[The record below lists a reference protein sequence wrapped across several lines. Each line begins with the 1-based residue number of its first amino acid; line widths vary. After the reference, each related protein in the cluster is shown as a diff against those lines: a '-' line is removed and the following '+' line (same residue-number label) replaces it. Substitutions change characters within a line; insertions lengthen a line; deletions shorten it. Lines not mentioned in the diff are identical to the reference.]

1 MVNFKAKPKKNDDD
15 RIPEVNIG
23 MVGHVDHGKTSLTQ
37 SLTGA
42 WTDTHS
48 EEVKRGITIRLGYAD
63 SSFYYCERCD
73 KYSLKEKCMACFTDT
88 KYSRTI
94 SLVDA
99 PGHETLM
106 ATVLSGTA
114 LMDGAILVVAANEKC
129 PQPQTAEHLKALDI
143 AGIKNI
149 VIVQNKIDL
158 VDEDQAIRNY
168 NEIKTFTKGTV
179 AENAPVIPVSA
190 AHNINID
197 LLIGALE
204 NTMPTPKRD
213 LTKEVRFYVARSFD
227 VNKPGTAIDD
237 LKGGVVGGS
246 ITQGII
252 KKGDEFIIVPGVKDE
267 KTNIYKPLKSKIV
280 GIIQGGKLRDQG
292 HPGGLVALQT
302 ELDPSISKG
311 DKLSGNI
318 VGVEGKLPELSYS
331 IKFKINLF
339 DYIIGIKSGD
349 KLEGIKTGDVLMITA
364 TIAKTV
370 GSVTSSNNKIAEMK
384 LKIPLAINKDET
396 IALSKQIGGRW
407 HLIGWGVVA

>member
-1 MVNFKAKPKKNDDD
+1 
-15 RIPEVNIG
+15 

-73 KYSLKEKCMACFTDT
+73 KYSLKEKCIACFTDT
-88 KYSRTI
+88 KYTRTI

-158 VDEDQAIRNY
+158 VDEEQAMRNY
-168 NEIKTFTKGTV
+168 NEIKSFTKGTV
-179 AENAPVIPVSA
+179 AENSPIIPVSA

-197 LLIGALE
+197 LLIGSLE
-204 NTMPTPKRD
+204 KFITTPKRD

-227 VNKPGTAIDD
+227 VNKPGTSIDD

-246 ITQGII
+246 ITQGIV
-252 KKGDEFIIVPGVKDE
+252 KKGDELIVVPGVKDE
-267 KTNIYKPLKSKIV
+267 KTNTYKPLKSKIV
-280 GIIQGGKLRDQG
+280 GIIQGGKHRDEG

-318 VGVEGKLPELSYS
+318 LGVEGKLPELSYS

-339 DYIIGIKSGD
+339 DYIIGIKSGE
-349 KLEGIKTGDVLMITA
+349 KLGGIKTGDVLMVTA

-370 GSVTSSNNKIAEMK
+370 GVVASSNNKVGEMK
-384 LKIPLAINKDET
+384 LKIPLAVVKDEK

-407 HLIGWGVVA
+407 HLIGWGVIA

>member
-1 MVNFKAKPKKNDDD
+1 MVNFKTKSKKEDID
-15 RIPEVNIG
+15 RIPEVNLG

-37 SLTGA
+37 AITGA

-73 KYSLKEKCMACFTDT
+73 RYSLKDKCVACFSDT

-114 LMDGAILVVAANEKC
+114 LMDGAVLVVAANEKC

-168 NEIKTFTKGTV
+168 NEIKEFVKGTV
-179 AENAPVIPVSA
+179 AENSPIIPVSA

-197 LLIGALE
+197 LLVKALE
-204 NTMPTPKRD
+204 KTIPTPKRE
-213 LTKEVRFYVARSFD
+213 LEKPIKFYVARSFD
-227 VNKPGTAIDD
+227 INNPGTPIDN

-246 ITQGII
+246 ITQGIV
-252 KKGDEFIIVPGVKDE
+252 KKGDELIVVPGIKDD
-267 KTNIYKPLKSKIV
+267 KTGMYNPLKSKIV
-280 GIIQGGKLRDQG
+280 DIIQGGKSVDEG

-318 VGVEGKLPELSYS
+318 LGVEGNLPELSYS

-339 DYIIGIKSGD
+339 DYIIGIKSGE

-370 GSVTSSNNKIAEMK
+370 GVVTSSNNKIAEIK
-384 LKIPLAINKDET
+384 LKIPLAVSKDDK

-407 HLIGWGVVA
+407 HLIGWGIIV